1 MPAKTPVLSSSH
13 VLSLI
18 EEKFSIAWIVF
29 PSDGSDWTGSR
40 SLDYF
45 LGYDASTDS
54 LRARFL
60 KAVHADDRTDLLLD
74 LSFLTKRT
82 LPCRRSVRLQVAGRT
97 ERQVQIEFRHVEGP
111 GFDNLNLLLLRDVSQ
126 EHYNTEKLAQFERR
140 LEQAMRTWQMKA
152 LWWADT
158 NYNMMDYVGRDELI
172 FDRELL
178 GKQYTDIV
186 PKDDQGALMLDLM
199 KTGQAEKPFCLP
211 IRLIG
216 LDGVTRAYQLR
227 GAPYRVEGEIAGWT
241 GYVSPSPLTVMPRSS
256 AVMDGELM
264 NHLSA
269 PLLRAGCAAL
279 GWSYG
284 ELAARAK
291 VSASTVNRILG
302 TSGPLIQ
309 AFRLSSL
316 TTLVEALEA
325 AGVTF
330 HLEAQGSI
338 SLRLSPVHN

>member
-1 MPAKTPVLSSSH
+1 MPAKTSVLSSSH
-13 VLSLI
+13 ILSLI

-29 PSDGSDWTGSR
+29 PSDGGDWTGSR

-45 LGYDASTDS
+45 IGYDSSADP

-60 KAVHADDRTDLLLD
+60 EAVHPDDRTDLLLD
-74 LSFLTKRT
+74 LSFLTKRA

-97 ERQVQIEFRHVEGP
+97 DRQVQIEFRHVEGP
-111 GFDNLNLLLLRDVSQ
+111 SFDTLNLLLLKDVSQ
-126 EHYNTEKLAQFERR
+126 EDYSIQKLAQFQQR
-140 LEQAMRTWQMKA
+140 LEQAMRTWQMKG

-158 NYNMMDYVGRDELI
+158 NYNMIDYVGRDELI

-178 GKQYTDIV
+178 GTQYTDIV
-186 PKDDQGALMLDLM
+186 AKEDQGALMLNLM
-199 KTGQAEKPFCLP
+199 KAGEAGKPFCLP
-211 IRLIG
+211 LRVVG
-216 LDGVTRAYQLR
+216 VDGVTRPYQVR
-227 GAPYRVEGEIAGWT
+227 GAPYVVDGEIAGWT

-256 AVMDGELM
+256 AVTDGERM

-269 PLLRAGCAAL
+269 ALLRAGCAAL
-279 GWSYG
+279 SWSYG

-302 TSGPLIQ
+302 TSGPLIE

-316 TTLVEALEA
+316 TALVEALEA

-330 HLEAQGSI
+330 QLEAQGGV
-338 SLRLSPVHN
+338 SLCLSPVHN